1 MVLPC
6 CNDVFIFLSVGV
18 RSWRT
23 GRDQEFSSI
32 HFNQG
37 EKNHHSEPATAK
49 HAGGASAKIRLL
61 PGIDTKSTQPV
72 NR

>member
-1 MVLPC
+1 MMCLC
-6 CNDVFIFLSVGV
+6 LCLCV

-49 HAGGASAKIRLL
+49 HAGGASTKIRLL
-61 PGIDTKSTQPV
+61 PGIDAQNMQPV